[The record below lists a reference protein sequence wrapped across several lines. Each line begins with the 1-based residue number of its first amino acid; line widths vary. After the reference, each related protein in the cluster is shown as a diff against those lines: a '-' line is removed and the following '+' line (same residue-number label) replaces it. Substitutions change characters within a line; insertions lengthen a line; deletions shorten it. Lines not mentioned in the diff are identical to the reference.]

1 MPLKAAHDLD
11 VSRQRRVGR
20 DDKIGA
26 ADLLAPLAAVEPMPN
41 DEPQIRGEFCRLRH
55 PIGDKACWYD
65 DERRRSSLPAARST
79 AICARVCAV
88 FPNPISSA
96 RMPAMPLARK

>member
-26 ADLLAPLAAVEPMPN
+26 ADLLAPLVAVETMP
-41 DEPQIRGEFCRLRH
+41 
-55 PIGDKACWYD
+55 
-65 DERRRSSLPAARST
+65 
-79 AICARVCAV
+79 
-88 FPNPISSA
+88 
-96 RMPAMPLARK
+96 